1 MRLQRVETTSD
12 LPTSADAEQIEAVL
26 SAHLVFDDPAPVA
39 VAFSGGGDSL
49 ALLLAA
55 KTWADAH
62 GRPLLAL
69 TVDHGLRPESVAW
82 SRFCAERAAALGV
95 EHRTLPWDG
104 EKPPAGVSAAARDA
118 RHRLLAEAA
127 RAAGA
132 GVILIGHTADDRAE
146 AAAMREAG
154 STTPSPRLWSP
165 SPVWPEGRGVF
176 LLRPLLRLRRA
187 ALRAAL
193 SARGESWIEDPG
205 NVDPRSARAR
215 ARVAIAGAPLAEEP
229 ATALP
234 AAQVLNVEA
243 GAAGD
248 LLVPVDR
255 LTDAADGLGLLGAA
269 LLCAAGAERPPRREP
284 LARLM
289 TRLATGKPF
298 VATLAGARVES
309 NGARARLVRDAGD
322 SRRAPMRDMALPRDR
337 TIVWDGRF
345 EVAVQSTG
353 LRVGPLA
360 GRAAHLPT
368 ALRDALAGI
377 APSARRALPVVIH
390 ADGALTLPTLRP
402 DPAADV
408 CVLGLARL
416 IAARGGIIDEAA
428 LQRMAKS
435 VRPY

>member
-1 MRLQRVETTSD
+1 MRLQRVETTRD
-12 LPTSADAEQIEAVL
+12 LPTLADAAQIEAVL

-55 KTWADAH
+55 KSWADAH

-69 TVDHGLRPESVAW
+69 TVDHGLRPESGAW
-82 SRFCAERAAALGV
+82 SRFCAERASALGV
-95 EHRTLPWDG
+95 EHRTLAWDG
-104 EKPPAGVSAAARDA
+104 EKPPAGLSAAARDA

-132 GVILIGHTADDRAE
+132 AVILIGHTADDRAE
-146 AAAMREAG
+146 AAAMRETG

-176 LLRPLLRLRRA
+176 LLRPLLGLRRT

-193 SARGESWIEDPG
+193 SARGEGWIEDPG

-215 ARVAIAGAPLAEEP
+215 ARMGIAGAPLDAEP
-229 ATALP
+229 AAARP
-234 AAQVLNVEA
+234 VAQVLNVEA

-248 LLVPVDR
+248 LLVPIDR
-255 LTDAADGLGLLGAA
+255 LTDATDGLGLLGAA

-289 TRLATGKPF
+289 ARLATAEPF
-298 VATLAGARVES
+298 AATLAGARVES
-309 NGARARLVRDAGD
+309 DGRRARLVRDAGD
-322 SRRAPMRDMALPRDR
+322 SRRAPMGDMALPGGRAV
-337 TIVWDGRF
+337 VWDGRF
-345 EVAVQSTG
+345 EIAVRSTG

-360 GRAAHLPT
+360 GRAGRLPPT
-368 ALRDALAGI
+368 LRDALAGI
-377 APSARRALPVVIH
+377 APPARRALPVVIH
-390 ADGALTLPTLRP
+390 ADDALTLPTLRP
-402 DPAADV
+402 DPAVDV
-408 CVLGLARL
+408 CALGLARL

-428 LQRMAKS
+428 LRRMAKS